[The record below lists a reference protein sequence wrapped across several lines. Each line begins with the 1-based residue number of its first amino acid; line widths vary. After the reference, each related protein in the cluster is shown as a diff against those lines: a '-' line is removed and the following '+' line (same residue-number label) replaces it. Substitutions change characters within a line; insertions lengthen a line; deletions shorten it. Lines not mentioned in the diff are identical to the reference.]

1 MLFFLNFFRLTAGH
15 VKLVPG
21 GRAFFFSGGGGGMLQ
36 QVFPKEPECIVS
48 REPVSAPGS
57 ISQQAGSPTQGYS
70 SDIRILLSQTNITA
84 LVPVSTGLSL
94 VSCYQQMEVSL
105 TTVLYCNGL

>member
-1 MLFFLNFFRLTAGH
+1 
-15 VKLVPG
+15 
-21 GRAFFFSGGGGGMLQ
+21 MLQ

-94 VSCYQQMEVSL
+94 VSCYQQMEVSSL
-105 TTVLYCNGL
+105 QSYTARDSRTMYYYTE